1 MRGIHDGL
9 IGWAK
14 LPRFTPAHAGNTS
27 SATYIKRSGWVHPRS
42 RGEYKSDAHNLSGLR
57 GSPPLTRGILFQME
71 QMSMSMRFTPAHAVN
86 TTRYDL
92 HDLPGKV
99 HPRSRGEYIFDA
111 GFGTFDLGSSPLT
124 RGIREKAERLCP
136 ISGFIPAHAGNTLRV
151 FSGGAY
157 SRVHPRSRGEYRP
170 PGTSKRPITG
180 SPPLTRGIPLVH
192 VDTVRRHRFTPAHAG
207 NTESLRSQWL
217 LLQVHPRS
225 RGEYSACLTS
235 CHAFIGSPPLTR
247 GIQTGENFEYT
258 SSRFTPAHAGN
269 TRLFFLKSCLPEVHP
284 RSRGEYYLEEGK
296 SNQGLGSPPL
306 TRGIHGKSGDGTNPA
321 WFTPAHAGNTCH

>member
-99 HPRSRGEYIFDA
+99 HPRSRGEYARKQSDCVRSA
-111 GFGTFDLGSSPLT
+111 GSSPLT
-124 RGIREKAERLCP
+124 RGILSVFFLAVHTP
-136 ISGFIPAHAGNTLRV
+136 GFIPAHAGNTGRQALP
-151 FSGGAY
+151 SG
-157 SRVHPRSRGEYRP
+157 RLQVHPRSRGEYRIAP
-170 PGTSKRPITG
+170 FSMVAPAG
-180 SPPLTRGIPLVH
+180 SPPLTRGILRLSHILPCI
-192 VDTVRRHRFTPAHAG
+192 HRFTPAHAG
-207 NTESLRSQWL
+207 NTN
-217 LLQVHPRS
+217 
-225 RGEYSACLTS
+225 RGKL
-235 CHAFIGSPPLTR
+235 
-247 GIQTGENFEYT
+247 
-258 SSRFTPAHAGN
+258 
-269 TRLFFLKSCLPEVHP
+269 
-284 RSRGEYYLEEGK
+284 
-296 SNQGLGSPPL
+296 
-306 TRGIHGKSGDGTNPA
+306 
-321 WFTPAHAGNTCH
+321 

>member
-180 SPPLTRGIPLVH
+180 SPPLTRGIQNRSVLNGCSC
-192 VDTVRRHRFTPAHAG
+192 RFTPAHAG
-207 NTESLRSQWL
+207 NT
-217 LLQVHPRS
+217 
-225 RGEYSACLTS
+225 
-235 CHAFIGSPPLTR
+235 PLV
-247 GIQTGENFEYT
+247 
-258 SSRFTPAHAGN
+258 SHLAMHS
-269 TRLFFLKSCLPEVHP
+269 
-284 RSRGEYYLEEGK
+284 
-296 SNQGLGSPPL
+296 
-306 TRGIHGKSGDGTNPA
+306 
-321 WFTPAHAGNTCH
+321 

>member
-99 HPRSRGEYIFDA
+99 YPRSRGEYIFDA

-136 ISGFIPAHAGNTLRV
+136 ISGFIPAHAGNTIHFLR
-151 FSGGAY
+151 
-157 SRVHPRSRGEYRP
+157 RS
-170 PGTSKRPITG
+170 
-180 SPPLTRGIPLVH
+180 
-192 VDTVRRHRFTPAHAG
+192 
-207 NTESLRSQWL
+207 
-217 LLQVHPRS
+217 
-225 RGEYSACLTS
+225 
-235 CHAFIGSPPLTR
+235 
-247 GIQTGENFEYT
+247 
-258 SSRFTPAHAGN
+258 
-269 TRLFFLKSCLPEVHP
+269 
-284 RSRGEYYLEEGK
+284 
-296 SNQGLGSPPL
+296 
-306 TRGIHGKSGDGTNPA
+306 
-321 WFTPAHAGNTCH
+321 

>member
-27 SATYIKRSGWVHPRS
+27 SATYIKRSGW
-42 RGEYKSDAHNLSGLR
+42 
-57 GSPPLTRGILFQME
+57 
-71 QMSMSMRFTPAHAVN
+71 
-86 TTRYDL
+86 
-92 HDLPGKV
+92 V

-180 SPPLTRGIPLVH
+180 SPPLTRGIPTTAL
-192 VDTVRRHRFTPAHAG
+192 RGLGLNRFTPAHAG
-207 NTESLRSQWL
+207 NTN
-217 LLQVHPRS
+217 
-225 RGEYSACLTS
+225 A
-235 CHAFIGSPPLTR
+235 
-247 GIQTGENFEYT
+247 TGE
-258 SSRFTPAHAGN
+258 GD
-269 TRLFFLKSCLPEVHP
+269 
-284 RSRGEYYLEEGK
+284 
-296 SNQGLGSPPL
+296 L
-306 TRGIHGKSGDGTNPA
+306 TN
-321 WFTPAHAGNTCH
+321 

>member
-99 HPRSRGEYIFDA
+99 
-111 GFGTFDLGSSPLT
+111 
-124 RGIREKAERLCP
+124 
-136 ISGFIPAHAGNTLRV
+136 
-151 FSGGAY
+151 
-157 SRVHPRSRGEYRP
+157 
-170 PGTSKRPITG
+170 
-180 SPPLTRGIPLVH
+180 
-192 VDTVRRHRFTPAHAG
+192 
-207 NTESLRSQWL
+207 Q
-217 LLQVHPRS
+217 
-225 RGEYSACLTS
+225 
-235 CHAFIGSPPLTR
+235 
-247 GIQTGENFEYT
+247 
-258 SSRFTPAHAGN
+258 
-269 TRLFFLKSCLPEVHP
+269 P